1 MTFQLIMKHVGSQDS
16 DGNTIVTKD
25 QVVEFFLTPGFME
38 LVRIEQ
44 VNPEEARPRS
54 TSATTNDSHTMK
66 SSRRK

>member
-44 VNPEEARPRS
+44 VNPDEARPRS
-54 TSATTNDSHTMK
+54 PSATTNDSHTMK